1 MHVLILTAGSA
12 GDVHPFV
19 ALGRTLRARGHEVT
33 LIANEMFGELVR
45 RSDLEF
51 VELGTEEQFRRVI
64 ANPDLWHPRKGLD
77 VVLGD
82 EAMLALPQSVDLL
95 RAHRKS
101 GTVLVAST
109 LGFGARIVNE
119 VDGTPLA
126 SVHLAPSVF
135 RTMHRMPLFA
145 GLPSLTRAPRWL
157 KRLFWGV
164 ADRVTDKLLAPEI
177 NRLRGEAGLA
187 PVSRIMM
194 QWAHSPELVVGLFP
208 DWFGPAQPD
217 WPPQTRLTGFPLFDE
232 SDSRPA
238 DSELEAWLD
247 AGDAPIVFTA
257 GSANVVAHRFF
268 RESVAA
274 CERMGRRGLLVTTNR
289 DSVPAALPRTI
300 YWSHYVPFSRVLPR
314 AAAFVSHGGIGSV
327 AQGIAAGL
335 PQLVAAMG
343 FDQFD
348 NASRLIDLGVGA
360 LLPARRYTAKRAAIA
375 LGALI
380 DDRSVRAA
388 CRTLRDRLAAH
399 PLDDAAALIESI
411 AVGSA

>member
-19 ALGRTLRARGHEVT
+19 ALGRTLRARGHDVT
-33 LIANEMFGELVR
+33 LIANEMFGDLVR

-51 VELGTEEQFRRVI
+51 VELGTAEQFQRVI
-64 ANPDLWHPRKGLD
+64 ANPDLWHPRKGVE
-77 VVLGD
+77 VVLGG
-82 EAMLALPQSVDLL
+82 EAMAALDQTVNTL
-95 RAHRKS
+95 RAHRKD

-135 RTMHRMPLFA
+135 QTMYRMPLYA
-145 GLPSLTRAPRWL
+145 GLPSLIRAPRWL

-164 ADRVTDKLLAPEI
+164 ADRVTDKLLAPEV

-187 PVSRIMM
+187 PVSRVMM
-194 QWAHSPELVVGLFP
+194 QWAHSPDLVVGLFP

-238 DSELEAWLD
+238 DSELEAWIA

-257 GSANVVAHRFF
+257 GSANIVAHRFF

-289 DSVPAALPRTI
+289 DSVPAALPKTI

-327 AQGIAAGL
+327 AQGIAAGV

-348 NASRLIDLGVGA
+348 NASRLMDLGGRA
-360 LLPARRYTAKRAAIA
+360 MLPERRYNAKRAASA
-375 LGALI
+375 LDALI
-380 DDRSVRAA
+380 GDETLRDA
-388 CRTLRDRLAAH
+388 CRALRDRLDDAA
-399 PLDDAAALIESI
+399 LDDAAALTESL
-411 AVGSA
+411 AQ